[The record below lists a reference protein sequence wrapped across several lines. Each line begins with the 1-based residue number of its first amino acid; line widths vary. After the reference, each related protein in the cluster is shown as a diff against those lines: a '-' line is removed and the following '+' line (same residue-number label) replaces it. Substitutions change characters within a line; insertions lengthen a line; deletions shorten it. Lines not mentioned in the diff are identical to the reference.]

1 MQNRA
6 LRAVIITNSWHICCS
21 LRHMSK
27 AFKLQFIL
35 LLLLSLNSFS
45 GCGIIK
51 GLDNQEKGAG
61 FVRQFSTTDGGFLS
75 YITTFE
81 NNGKIEFNDPTFK
94 VTNVPVNF
102 GDTENPEFV
111 GVCFTY
117 SNGDKE
123 IIIDKQ
129 WWDRV
134 SPTSRES
141 LIFHELG
148 HCALNRVHN
157 DEEIEKNGKTVR
169 ASIMNPGVVS
179 SMDYNSYKP
188 GYLHELYTNDQTILF
203 DSI

>member
-1 MQNRA
+1 MKKTSK
-6 LRAVIITNSWHICCS
+6 LHI
-21 LRHMSK
+21 
-27 AFKLQFIL
+27 IL
-35 LLLLSLNSFS
+35 LLLLGINNLS
-45 GCGIIK
+45 GCGVIN
-51 GLDNQEKGAG
+51 GFDNQEKGPS

-75 YITTFE
+75 YITAFE
-81 NNGKIEFNDPTFK
+81 NNGKLELNDTSYS
-94 VTNVPVNF
+94 VTNVPINF
-102 GDTENPEFV
+102 GDTENVAYV

-179 SMDYNSYKP
+179 AADYNTYMP
-188 GYLHELYTNDQTILF
+188 GYLHELYTSDQTMLY